1 MRRPSVC
8 SGEIAADDREEE
20 VVVGYMAEAAGN
32 APGRAEAH
40 VEPRPRRLLRTA
52 PAFAQAASSQGRL
65 LVSARRRCGAGWATG
80 GHGSAHGEGRQT
92 VTILAAALLSMASVM
107 AVPVIAEAGA
117 RAGAEREAA
126 RRSGTGV
133 RSWPKEA
140 SVLRRRQARCG
151 SRSTT
156 GSTCQHVASRVFLF
170 NNILTHRSL
179 DFFVEILY
187 DFCM

>member
-8 SGEIAADDREEE
+8 SGEIATDDREEE
-20 VVVGYMAEAAGN
+20 VAVGYMAEAAGN

-107 AVPVIAEAGA
+107 AAPVIAEACPG
-117 RAGAEREAA
+117 RAVVAQGGERAA
-126 RRSGTGV
+126 QTSSKVWVTIDNGINLPACCIQ
-133 RSWPKEA
+133 SFP
-140 SVLRRRQARCG
+140 LQ
-151 SRSTT
+151 
-156 GSTCQHVASRVFLF
+156 
-170 NNILTHRSL
+170 
-179 DFFVEILY
+179 
-187 DFCM
+187 